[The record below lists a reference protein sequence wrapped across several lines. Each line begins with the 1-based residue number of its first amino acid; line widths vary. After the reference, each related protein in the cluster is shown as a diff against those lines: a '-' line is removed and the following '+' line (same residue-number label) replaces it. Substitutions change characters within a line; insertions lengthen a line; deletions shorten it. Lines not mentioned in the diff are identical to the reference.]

1 MRNDFACTT
10 RVPLSVESSGAF
22 NIPLMFYSRTLI
34 LVILVIL
41 VIDCEDKK
49 SKVMLKLESL
59 SPIS

>member
-34 LVILVIL
+34 
-41 VIDCEDKK
+41 DCEDKK
-49 SKVMLKLESL
+49 SKVILKLESL